1 MMKMF
6 VFLLPPEL
14 SLTEMLKMSV
24 TPCGSSSLIVSSLSQ
39 SISGTHLITPLQVF
53 SVPWGLAVT
62 WQPAKLSSL
71 LTVHIRLWEAVVTW
85 MIRSPD
91 RRRLISLTLPIAVFI
106 AWIMAVPGRLNDKPT
121 VKGVHLVCLIVQD
134 FEFCTGALV
143 TRRSIEI
150 RKRTGFHDELSR
162 LQHSCPSPTTE
173 SQQRGTESAGL
184 SPALH
189 EGYRGYDSQV
199 YGKASA
205 GHAGLMRPIAT

>member
-14 SLTEMLKMSV
+14 SLTEMSKMSV

-85 MIRSPD
+85 MIKSPD
-91 RRRLISLTLPIAVFI
+91 HRRLISLTLPIAVFI
-106 AWIMAVPGRLNDKPT
+106 ALSMREDSLDNGCSSSTERQTNSKRSPPCLSHCPRLR
-121 VKGVHLVCLIVQD
+121 VLY
-134 FEFCTGALV
+134 
-143 TRRSIEI
+143 RSACYE
-150 RKRTGFHDELSR
+150 T
-162 LQHSCPSPTTE
+162 
-173 SQQRGTESAGL
+173 
-184 SPALH
+184 
-189 EGYRGYDSQV
+189 
-199 YGKASA
+199 
-205 GHAGLMRPIAT
+205 